1 MYSLSKIPSLIAIS
15 CLLSCSQLFGQ
26 EQLGLRLD
34 NYSGANAITLNPAAN
49 ATCAFGWDV
58 NLIGFGI
65 GGSNNMAYIENAS
78 VGKTIR
84 NAAKIGP
91 DPALNIFFKGTPALE
106 YNFTDKP
113 KSFGSMV
120 IRVMGPSFVVNLG
133 SGHSFGLFSSVR
145 AVLSS
150 NSLPRVLNPY
160 EMQRTVYGKSFDID
174 PFKIKGLIWGEWGIN
189 YAYKIGGDTEGGG
202 LAMGVNLKFMK
213 GFQGFFIDNLEG
225 TKMTRLSKDTFRFD
239 AMNGNIGF
247 TTNYDDKPT
256 QSNGS
261 GFGLDIG
268 AILTTAA
275 DDNRPYEWRFGASIL
290 DLGSIKINRNT
301 EVHQF
306 LTKEG
311 FVLSKQNFE
320 GLNAQDPRADALQ
333 RINQI
338 AFKNPQATLKSNSM
352 VFGLPTALQLQADFA
367 VTKNIFINGL
377 VIQRIQIS
385 DKILERDNLIALTP
399 RYESHWLGA
408 SMPISV
414 FNYKQVRVGLAAR
427 LAFLTI
433 GTEHL
438 MSFMSNSNLY
448 GTDFY
453 MALKIN
459 PFKVGSL
466 SLGNKGGSGG
476 SWGKN
481 KRVSCYKF

>member
-1 MYSLSKIPSLIAIS
+1 MYFLSKIPSFIAIS
-15 CLLSCSQLFGQ
+15 CLLSCSQLYAQ

-34 NYSGANAITLNPAAN
+34 NYSGANAIILNPAAN

-78 VGKTIR
+78 VGKTVR

-106 YNFTDKP
+106 YNFTDRSKA
-113 KSFGSMV
+113 FGSMV
-120 IRVMGPSFVVNLG
+120 IRAMGPSFVVNLG

-174 PFKIKGLIWGEWGIN
+174 PFKIKGLSWNEWGIN
-189 YAYKIGGDTEGGG
+189 YAYKIGGDTEGG
-202 LAMGVNLKFMK
+202 LALGANLKFMK
-213 GFQGFFIDNLEG
+213 GFQGFFIDNFNG
-225 TKMTRLSKDTFRFD
+225 TKMTRLSKDTFQFD

-261 GFGLDIG
+261 GVGFDIG
-268 AILTTAA
+268 ALLTTVA
-275 DDNRPYEWRFGASIL
+275 DDDRPYLWRFGASIL
-290 DLGSIKINRNT
+290 DLGSIKMSRNT

-306 LTKEG
+306 LTKEE
-311 FVLSKQNFE
+311 FELSKQDFE

-333 RINQI
+333 RFNQI
-338 AFKNPQATLKSNSM
+338 AFKNPQATLKGNSM
-352 VFGLPTALQLQADFA
+352 VFGLPTALQLQADYAF
-367 VTKNIFINGL
+367 TKNIFLNGL
-377 VIQRIQIS
+377 VIQRIKIS
-385 DKILERDNLIALTP
+385 ETALERDNLIALTP
-399 RYESHWLGA
+399 RYESRWFGVSL
-408 SMPISV
+408 PISV

-453 MALKIN
+453 MAVKIN
-459 PFKVGSL
+459 PFRIGSL
-466 SLGNKGGSGG
+466 FLGKKGSGG
-476 SWGKN
+476 NWGKN

>member
-1 MYSLSKIPSLIAIS
+1 MFYLSKIPSLIAIL
-15 CLLSCSQLFGQ
+15 CLLSCSQLFAQ

-34 NYSGANAITLNPAAN
+34 NYSGVNAITLNPAAN
-49 ATCAFGWDV
+49 ATCAFEWDV
-58 NLIGFGI
+58 NLVGFGI

-78 VGKTIR
+78 VGRAVR

-106 YNFTDKP
+106 YNFTDRP
-113 KSFGSMV
+113 TSFGSMV
-120 IRVMGPSFVVNLG
+120 IRAMGPSFVVNLG

-150 NSLPRVLNPY
+150 NSLPRILNPY
-160 EMQRTVYGKSFDID
+160 EMQRTVYGKTFYID
-174 PFKIKGLIWGEWGIN
+174 PFKIKGLSWSEFGIN

-202 LAMGVNLKFMK
+202 VSIGANLKFMK
-213 GFQGFFIDNLEG
+213 GLQGLFIDNFDG
-225 TKMTRLSKDTFRFD
+225 TKMTRISKDTFRFE

-247 TTNYDDKPT
+247 TTNYDDEPT

-261 GFGLDIG
+261 GVGFDIG
-268 AILTTAA
+268 ALLTTTA
-275 DDNRPYEWRFGASIL
+275 DDDRPYEWRIGVSIL
-290 DLGSIKINRNT
+290 DLGSIKMNRNT

-311 FVLSKQNFE
+311 FELSKQDFE

-338 AFKNPQATLKSNSM
+338 AFNNPQATLKGNSM
-352 VFGLPTALQLQADFA
+352 VFGLPTALQVQADYAF
-367 VTKNIFINGL
+367 TKNLFLNGL

-385 DKILERDNLIALTP
+385 DRVLERDNLIALTP
-399 RYESHWLGA
+399 RYESHWFGA

-438 MSFMSNSNLY
+438 MSFMRNSNLY

-453 MALKIN
+453 IALKIN
-459 PFKVGSL
+459 PFKFGSL
-466 SLGNKGGSGG
+466 SSGKNGRGGN
-476 SWGKN
+476 WGKN
-481 KRVSCYKF
+481 RRVSCYKF

>member
-1 MYSLSKIPSLIAIS
+1 MQFLSKIQSLIAIS
-15 CLLSCSQLFGQ
+15 CLLSCSQLYAQ

-49 ATCAFGWDV
+49 ATCAFAWDV

-120 IRVMGPSFVVNLG
+120 IRFMGPSFVVNLG

-160 EMQRTVYGKSFDID
+160 EMQRTVLGKSFDID
-174 PFKIKGLIWGEWGIN
+174 PFKIKGLSWSEFGLN

-202 LAMGVNLKFMK
+202 LAIGANLKFMK
-213 GFQGFFIDNLEG
+213 GFQGFFVDNFNG
-225 TKMTRLSKDTFRFD
+225 TKITRLSKDTFRFD

-261 GFGLDIG
+261 GVGFDIG
-268 AILTTAA
+268 ALLTTTA
-275 DDNRPYEWRFGASIL
+275 DDDRPYEWRFGASIL
-290 DLGSIKINRNT
+290 DLGSIKMNQNT

-306 LTKEG
+306 STKEG
-311 FVLSKQNFE
+311 FILSEQDFQN
-320 GLNAQDPRADALQ
+320 LNAQDPRADALQ
-333 RINQI
+333 RFNQI
-338 AFKNPQATLKSNSM
+338 AFKNPQATLKGNSM
-352 VFGLPTALQLQADFA
+352 VFGLPTALQLQADYAF
-367 VTKNIFINGL
+367 TKNIFLNAL
-377 VIQRIQIS
+377 LIQRIQMS
-385 DKILERDNLIALTP
+385 ATTLERDNLIAVTP
-399 RYESHWLGA
+399 RYESRWLGA
-408 SMPISV
+408 SLPISV
-414 FNYKQVRVGLAAR
+414 FNHKQVRVGLAAR

-466 SLGNKGGSGG
+466 SLGKKGGSGG
-476 SWGKN
+476 NWGKN

>member
-1 MYSLSKIPSLIAIS
+1 MYSLSKIPSLIGLL
-15 CLLSCSQLFGQ
+15 CLLSCPQLFAQ

-34 NYSGANAITLNPAAN
+34 NYSGANAISLNPAAN
-49 ATCAFGWDV
+49 ATCQLSWDV

-65 GGSNNMAYIENAS
+65 GGSNNMAYIENTS
-78 VGKTIR
+78 VGKVAR

-120 IRVMGPSFVVNLG
+120 VRAMGPSFVVNLG

-150 NSLPRVLNPY
+150 NSLPRIFNPY

-174 PFKIKGLIWGEWGIN
+174 PFKIKGLSWSELGLN
-189 YAYKIGGDTEGGG
+189 YAYKIGGDTEGG
-202 LAMGVNLKFMK
+202 LAIGANLKFMK
-213 GFQGFFIDNLEG
+213 GFQGFFIDNFEG
-225 TKMTRLSKDTFRFD
+225 TKMTRISKDTFRFD
-239 AMNGNIGF
+239 AMKGNIGF

-261 GFGLDIG
+261 GIGFDIG
-268 AILTTAA
+268 ALLTVAA
-275 DDNRPYEWRFGASIL
+275 NDDRPYEWRFGVSIL
-290 DLGSIKINRNT
+290 DLGSIKMTQNT

-306 LTKEG
+306 VTKEG
-311 FVLSKQNFE
+311 FILSKKDFE
-320 GLNAQDPRADALQ
+320 GLNAQDPRADALL
-333 RINQI
+333 RFNQI
-338 AFKNPQATLKSNSM
+338 AFNNPQATLKGNSM
-352 VFGLPTALQLQADFA
+352 VFGLPTAFQVQADYAF
-367 VTKNIFINGL
+367 TKNIFLNGL
-377 VIQRIQIS
+377 VIQRIPIS
-385 DKILERDNLIALTP
+385 ANTLERDNLLAITP
-399 RYESHWLGA
+399 RYESRWLSA

-414 FNYKQVRVGLAAR
+414 FNYKQVRVGLAVR

-459 PFKVGSL
+459 PFKVGAL
-466 SLGNKGGSGG
+466 SLGKKGTGG
-476 SWGKN
+476 NWGKN